1 MTLGRKVEHD
11 QGKSSL
17 KFGLDLGN
25 ILYIHQDRL
34 VKDIICQHAEETD
47 LKTNLSQLTVAC

>member
-34 VKDIICQHAEETD
+34 VRDIICQHAEETD
-47 LKTNLSQLTVAC
+47 LKTNLS